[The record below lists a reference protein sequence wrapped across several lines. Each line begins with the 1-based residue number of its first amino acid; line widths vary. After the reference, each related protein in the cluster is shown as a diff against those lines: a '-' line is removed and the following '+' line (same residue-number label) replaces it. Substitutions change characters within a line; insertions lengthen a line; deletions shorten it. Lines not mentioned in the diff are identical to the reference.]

1 MKRRPEP
8 ELMDTH
14 EQAIAYAGADF
25 TESNTLFI
33 DLLRRLHPGPLDGAR
48 ALDLG
53 CGPADIS
60 IRFLR
65 AYPKATCDAL
75 DGSQPMLDFAQTAL
89 DAWPG
94 VARRCRLIC
103 DRIPSASLPKDHY
116 DLVISNSL
124 LHHLH
129 DPQVLWRTLLETA
142 KPGALVLVMDLM
154 RPPSAGWVEALVS
167 TYAGEEPEV
176 LRSDFRNSL
185 FAAFEP
191 AEVAEQLAAAGLDE
205 LDVGVVSDRHLAV
218 SGRVPE
224 RRPG

>member
-8 ELMDTH
+8 ELMDDQA
-14 EQAIAYAGADF
+14 QAIAYAAADF
-25 TESNTLFI
+25 NASNTLFI
-33 DLLRRLHPGPLDGAR
+33 DLLLGLNPGPLEGAC

-75 DGSQPMLDFAQTAL
+75 DGAQSMLDLARTAL
-89 DAWPG
+89 DALPG
-94 VARRCRLIC
+94 VAPRCRLLC
-103 DRIPSASLPKDHY
+103 EQIPSAVLPKGHY
-116 DLVISNSL
+116 DLILSNSL

-129 DPQVLWRTLLETA
+129 DPQVLWRTLREVG
-142 KPGALVLVMDLM
+142 KPGAVVLVMDLM
-154 RPPSAGWVEALVS
+154 RPASAGWIEALVA
-167 TYAGEEPEV
+167 TYVADEPEI

-191 AEVAEQLAAAGLDE
+191 AEVAEQLKLAGLDM

-218 SGRVPE
+218 SGRLPA
-224 RRPG
+224 

>member
-8 ELMDTH
+8 ELMDSH
-14 EQAIAYAGADF
+14 EQSVAYAQADF

-33 DLLRRLHPGPLDGAR
+33 DLLRGLIPGPLEGAR

-75 DGSQPMLDFAQTAL
+75 DGSQPMLDLAQVAL
-89 DAWPG
+89 DALPG
-94 VARRCRLIC
+94 VASRCRLIC
-103 DRIPSASLPKDHY
+103 DQIPSAFLPKDHY
-116 DLVISNSL
+116 DVIISNSL

-129 DPQVLWRTLLETA
+129 DPQVLWSTLRETG
-142 KPGALVLVMDLM
+142 KPGAVVLVMDLM
-154 RPPSAGWVEALVS
+154 RPASAGWVEALAS
-167 TYAGEEPEV
+167 TYADGEPEI
-176 LRSDFRNSL
+176 LRNDFRNSL

-191 AEVAEQLAAAGLDE
+191 AEVAEQLSEAGLSG
-205 LDVGVVSDRHLAV
+205 LSVGVVSDRHLAV
-218 SGRVPE
+218 SGRL
-224 RRPG
+224 PG